1 MRSPSRYKTVLKYDP
16 DQKQVRRQRKMLKK
30 VTEMLAGVEKL
41 LSRGQNKKA
50 VAELDAVFPALS
62 GLDVDSSV
70 FRSTILLK
78 LCRARAAMGQH
89 EEALENCEE
98 ACAVLLTPMPGQSID
113 RVRMMEARE
122 ARERSVA

>member
-1 MRSPSRYKTVLKYDP
+1 MMCRGRYKTVLKYDP

-70 FRSTILLK
+70 FRSTILLG
-78 LCRARAAMGQH
+78 LRFG
-89 EEALENCEE
+89 
-98 ACAVLLTPMPGQSID
+98 
-113 RVRMMEARE
+113 
-122 ARERSVA
+122 